1 MEDHFTCFP
10 QPDPVL
16 CTTFESLRPLELPL
30 FLDAF
35 KARLCIGLHPF
46 ADFMRAKFKE
56 KGLLQQGVFLAA
68 ELSEGYG
75 YKLIAQEKHTT
86 DRDVILR
93 ICLAA
98 RFDLCEV
105 QEALILYGMAPLFIR
120 LPRDIVLIKVFQCGI
135 YDIERIND
143 LLTKCCQKP
152 ITISSE

>member
-1 MEDHFTCFP
+1 MDNHFACFP
-10 QPDPVL
+10 QPDPIL
-16 CTTFESLRPLELPL
+16 CTTFESLSPPELPS
-30 FLDAF
+30 FLEAF
-35 KARLCIGLHPF
+35 KARLYSGPHPF

-56 KGLLQQGVFLAA
+56 KGMLQQGVFLGA

-98 RFDLCEV
+98 KFDLASV

-135 YDIERIND
+135 YEIERVND
-143 LLTKCCQKP
+143 LLTKCCQTP
-152 ITISSE
+152 IKISTE